1 MNLKTINRR
10 IGWNPINRFN
20 HATFLCLSQ
29 AKTWISNVVCRGL
42 FFFPPANLGLEVI
55 VHFVDIM
62 VELLAITD
70 WTFFS

>member
-29 AKTWISNVVCRGL
+29 AKTSNIVCHGL
-42 FFFPPANLGLEVI
+42 FFFSPANLGLEVI

-70 WTFFS
+70 